1 MSTTTTSVYVRNLTV
16 TLSIEDAEDRMV
28 HAVLGVARTYAPSR
42 VTVRYSAF
50 IAPGG
55 EISGPVRKKDG
66 TFGRVQVTEYWSY
79 ADAPEWLKAAAD
91 AERPEWARR

>member
-1 MSTTTTSVYVRNLTV
+1 MSATTTSVYVRNLTV
-16 TLSIEDAEDRMV
+16 TLSIENAEDRV
-28 HAVLGVARTYAPSR
+28 YHARTYAPSW

>member
-1 MSTTTTSVYVRNLTV
+1 MSAPTSTVYVRNLTV
-16 TLSIEDAEDRMV
+16 TLSIKNAEDRV
-28 HAVLGVARTYAPSR
+28 HRGRTYAPSW

-66 TFGRVQVTEYWSY
+66 TFGRVQVTEYWRY

-91 AERPEWARR
+91 AERPEWAAR